1 MSACDKGM
9 TRPYLI
15 VVPAYNEEEHIE
27 KVLREIRESNVP
39 ADILVVNDG
48 STDGT
53 SAAARFAGAMV
64 LDIPF
69 NIGYGGAIQTGFRFA
84 TEFGYE
90 FVVTLD
96 GDDQHS
102 PYSVKNLIEA
112 MQREKADVVIGS
124 RFIEGDY
131 RMGIFRRIGVLLF
144 SRIALLFTGT
154 NFSDPT
160 SGFQLL
166 NRKIF
171 SYLARGDNY
180 PLDYPDANIIIALHK
195 MRFRVVEAPVK
206 MTEKPGKSMH
216 RGLRPLI
223 YVMRMFLAIS
233 IVLLTKKAE
242 QHEL

>member
-1 MSACDKGM
+1 
-9 TRPYLI
+9 
-15 VVPAYNEEEHIE
+15 
-27 KVLREIRESNVP
+27 
-39 ADILVVNDG
+39 
-48 STDGT
+48 
-53 SAAARFAGAMV
+53 
-64 LDIPF
+64 
-69 NIGYGGAIQTGFRFA
+69 
-84 TEFGYE
+84 
-90 FVVTLD
+90 
-96 GDDQHS
+96 
-102 PYSVKNLIEA
+102 
-112 MQREKADVVIGS
+112 
-124 RFIEGDY
+124 
-131 RMGIFRRIGVLLF
+131 MGIFRRIGVLLF

-233 IVLLTKKAE
+233 MVLLTKKAE